1 MKLLQTAV
9 EQNVHYC
16 YTTQKTG
23 AGSFRHSGGEECA
36 PPYSELGR
44 LRLDIAL
51 ISRYHTSMSTENKEK
66 QQKMSIYFP
75 LDLLMRV
82 RQAAAG
88 HKRSFNKEVLWLV
101 EQALEQ
107 APKAN
112 KG

>member
-1 MKLLQTAV
+1 MLITVILHRKLAQVAPII
-9 EQNVHYC
+9 Q
-16 YTTQKTG
+16 
-23 AGSFRHSGGEECA
+23 AGEKCA
-36 PPYSELGR
+36 PPYLELGR

-51 ISRYHTSMSTENKEK
+51 TSRYYTSMSTENKEK